1 MFFTYSEEEEEEL
14 RSRRRR
20 RRRRRSESVSCE
32 IRGSRL
38 LLGVLAT
45 DLPTDN

>member
-1 MFFTYSEEEEEEL
+1 MFFTYSEEEEEL

-20 RRRRRSESVSCE
+20 RRRKRRSESVSCE

-38 LLGVLAT
+38 LLGTLAT